1 MNCYHFTDSIMDS
14 VNEQIARQRRSITI
28 SMLLLEDWYIIRL
41 ADAAAK
47 AHPPVAEGAF
57 LRVLFY

>member
-1 MNCYHFTDSIMDS
+1 MDS

-28 SMLLLEDWYIIRL
+28 SMLLLDDWYIIRL
-41 ADAAAK
+41 ADEAAK

-57 LRVLFY
+57 FRVLFY

>member
-1 MNCYHFTDSIMDS
+1 MNCYHFTDLIMDS

-28 SMLLLEDWYIIRL
+28 SMVLLEDWYIIRL
-41 ADAAAK
+41 ADEAEK

-57 LRVLFY
+57 FRVLFY

>member
-1 MNCYHFTDSIMDS
+1 MDS

-47 AHPPVAEGAF
+47 APPPVAEGAF
-57 LRVLFY
+57 FRVLFY